1 MTDQTTVE
9 AMLAAAGL
17 TPPTDE
23 VAELVAAYPGMRASI
38 ELLYAPEFAD
48 AEPLL
53 IPAIG

>member
-17 TPPTDE
+17 TPPADE
-23 VAELVAAYPGMRASI
+23 VAELVAAYPGLRASI
-38 ELLYAPEFAD
+38 ELLYAPEFAL

-53 IPAIG
+53 VPAVG